1 MFAHCLAPVVCY
13 DCARNSQEEDR
24 YIKSE
29 KARIKQRIGQ
39 PNVTSVRALA
49 LALALSCVLSCVL
62 SCALALAL
70 VPAPAPAVALALSC
84 ACGLTH
90 RNVFA
95 RSCAC
100 QRQMREYLIR
110 LVYCEMLGHNV
121 SFGYIHAVKLAQSSK
136 NMLEKRCGACWN

>member
-1 MFAHCLAPVVCY
+1 M
-13 DCARNSQEEDR
+13 QEEDR

-49 LALALSCVLSCVL
+49 LALALAL
-62 SCALALAL
+62 SCALAL
-70 VPAPAPAVALALSC
+70 VPAAPAVALAQSC

-90 RNVFA
+90 RNVRA